1 MACDVRLWLQ
11 EALMKSFWVR
21 RNEMQ
26 YRDSELRYDS
36 ESDELDLQFTRQK
49 VDGRQYRRK
58 RSVNATR
65 SHSTK
70 SPGTRPDCGIGARRN
85 RRWSW

>member
-1 MACDVRLWLQ
+1 
-11 EALMKSFWVR
+11 
-21 RNEMQ
+21 MQ

-70 SPGTRPDCGIGARRN
+70 SSGARPDCGIGARRN